1 MKSRFELD
9 REKQGKK
16 NACLDKI
23 LFNVLSK
30 FKSEQHGPTLKEP
43 SFQRRKSIE
52 RQNPMRWQLD

>member
-9 REKQGKK
+9 RERTGCKK

-30 FKSEQHGPTLKEP
+30 SKSE
-43 SFQRRKSIE
+43 
-52 RQNPMRWQLD
+52 